1 MIFHCTKALA
11 AKLPEV
17 SPIPLAAVNPLG
29 SWHAHLHV
37 IDRRQ
42 CIMFCHDTTRFVLF
56 EAGLKKEQFQNLG
69 QFHKQLY
76 LAVLIAMGVPE
87 ATLKRIELAMGPAQF
102 DTKTDRS
109 VLGTMNQSRFEFD
122 FFLDDYTNILEV
134 DPLIAAKWFN
144 HRCLSGANTFG
155 QMNRCLHW
163 SVHYR
168 ECFLK
173 LP

>member
-11 AKLPEV
+11 AKLPSV
-17 SPIPLAAVNPLG
+17 SSRPLADANPLG

-42 CIMFCHDTTRFVLF
+42 CIMFCHDMTRFVLF

-76 LAVLIAMGVPE
+76 LAALIAMGVPE
-87 ATLKRIELAMGPAQF
+87 TTLKRVELAMGPASF
-102 DTKTDRS
+102 DAATDRS
-109 VLGTMNQSRFEFD
+109 VLGTLNQSRFEFD
-122 FFLDDYTNILEV
+122 FFLDDYTNILDV

-144 HRCLSGANTFG
+144 HRPLTARGTWLWADKEMLALVSS
-155 QMNRCLHW
+155 L
-163 SVHYR
+163 
-168 ECFLK
+168 
-173 LP
+173 

>member
-11 AKLPEV
+11 AKLPSV
-17 SPIPLAAVNPLG
+17 SSRPLADANPLG

-42 CIMFCHDTTRFVLF
+42 CIMFCHDMTRFVLF

-76 LAVLIAMGVPE
+76 LAALISMGVPE
-87 ATLKRIELAMGPAQF
+87 TTLKRVELAMGPASF
-102 DTKTDRS
+102 DTATDRS
-109 VLGTMNQSRFEFD
+109 VLGTLNQSRLEFD

-134 DPLIAAKWFN
+134 DPLIAAKRFN
-144 HRCLSGANTFG
+144 HRPLTARGTWLWADEEMLALVSS
-155 QMNRCLHW
+155 L
-163 SVHYR
+163 
-168 ECFLK
+168 
-173 LP
+173 

>member
-11 AKLPEV
+11 AKLPSV
-17 SPIPLAAVNPLG
+17 SPTPLTDANPLG

-69 QFHKQLY
+69 KFHKELY
-76 LAVLIAMGVPE
+76 LAALIAMGVPE
-87 ATLKRIELAMGPAQF
+87 ATLKRVELAMGPALF
-102 DTKTDRS
+102 DTATDRS
-109 VLGTMNQSRFEFD
+109 VLGTLNQSRFEFD

-144 HRCLSGANTFG
+144 HRPLTARGAWLWADKE
-155 QMNRCLHW
+155 MLALV
-163 SVHYR
+163 SS
-168 ECFLK
+168 L
-173 LP
+173 

>member
-11 AKLPEV
+11 AKLPDV
-17 SPIPLAAVNPLG
+17 QSTPLADANPLG

-42 CIMFCHDTTRFVLF
+42 CVMFCHDTSRFVLF
-56 EAGLKKEQFQNLG
+56 EAGLKKEQFLNLG
-69 QFHKQLY
+69 KFHKQLY
-76 LAVLIAMGVPE
+76 LAALIAMGVPE
-87 ATLKRIELAMGPAQF
+87 ATLKRVELAMGPARF

-134 DPLIAAKWFN
+134 DPLITVKWFN
-144 HRCLSGANTFG
+144 HRPLSVRGKYLWADKEMLT
-155 QMNRCLHW
+155 LV
-163 SVHYR
+163 SS
-168 ECFLK
+168 L
-173 LP
+173 